1 MINVVSPDYI
11 LAEYNE
17 SSIQTVYNKGPP
29 QTKNKMRNKFKR
41 MSQIFHH
48 HNFTVN
54 SENQSVQKISCLI
67 NIGGLVVVD
76 LKLTFSPLF
85 QGERSSCLYF
95 NGCYQF
101 GLCLSSWP
109 LGLSSY
115 PSAPHFWMTCLCEHV
130 SSSSDS
136 IFIAPH
142 RFTGQGNPLCNV
154 ILTWNSS
161 TARSLILNGF
171 SSKWKLPPS
180 IAYTSCFT
188 TSKFPSYDIQYKSCI
203 SMYILGLC

>member
-1 MINVVSPDYI
+1 MLYLPTIFLQNIMKVQFKLYTIKDHLRQRIKCATNSKECPKYFI
-11 LAEYNE
+11 I
-17 SSIQTVYNKGPP
+17 IQ
-29 QTKNKMRNKFKR
+29 
-41 MSQIFHH
+41 
-48 HNFTVN
+48 NFTVN

-67 NIGGLVVVD
+67 NIGGLVVID
-76 LKLTFSPLF
+76 LILTFSPLF

-154 ILTWNSS
+154 ILT
-161 TARSLILNGF
+161 
-171 SSKWKLPPS
+171 
-180 IAYTSCFT
+180 
-188 TSKFPSYDIQYKSCI
+188 
-203 SMYILGLC
+203 